1 MSKFS
6 FCSFVANSCHK
17 CSKGKLGR
25 KIFFTKEY
33 TCWFFVPSLVD
44 LVGKEKFLS
53 FYHYLDRINQ
63 KIFYF
68 KMKGVGSCLSVCI
81 MCLFVMIV
89 IREMDGSIAIW
100 LCRRRTII
108 WRRVCVC

>member
-1 MSKFS
+1 MSKFI

-63 KIFYF
+63 KIFS
-68 KMKGVGSCLSVCI
+68 K
-81 MCLFVMIV
+81 
-89 IREMDGSIAIW
+89 
-100 LCRRRTII
+100 
-108 WRRVCVC
+108 